1 MDSTRRCLILFAR
14 SPREEG
20 SVKRIRRANRLF
32 RFVQTR
38 MRQAAKLCGVDLVE
52 VSSERPE
59 GAVRWLPQRGSTFA
73 ERVRSAFDDARALGY
88 ETIVAVPIDVPGL
101 SANDLTGA
109 FDRLRDHD
117 HVLGPS
123 PDGGVYLIGARVDAS
138 PLLDGVR
145 WNTAFV
151 FNDLLERT
159 SSVATLRLLRDL
171 DRPSDLIPL
180 RSEVEDFNARAII
193 ASLTQVVAP
202 QAGHTQP
209 APFQTRAAS
218 AGRAPPLHSR
228 P

>member
-1 MDSTRRCLILFAR
+1 MDSTRRCIILFAR
-14 SPREEG
+14 SPREEE
-20 SVKRIRRANRLF
+20 SAKRIRRANRLF

-38 MRQAAKLCGVDLVE
+38 MRRAAKLCGIDLVE

-59 GAVRWLPQRGSTFA
+59 AAGRWLPQRGTTFA
-73 ERVRSAFDDARALGY
+73 ERVRSAFDDARSLGY

-101 SANDLTGA
+101 SASDLISA

-123 PDGGVYLIGARVDAS
+123 PDGGVYLIGTRLDAS

-145 WNTAFV
+145 WNSAFV
-151 FNDLLERT
+151 FTDLLERT
-159 SSVATLRLLRDL
+159 SSVATLRILRDL

-180 RSEVEDFNARAII
+180 RSEVEDSKARAII
-193 ASLTQVVAP
+193 ASLAQVSASPVDL
-202 QAGHTQP
+202 TQP
-209 APFQTRAAS
+209 ARFQTRAAS